1 MTDACPLLTSQLPLR
16 CIRYRS
22 DCKTVRLRVISHY
35 GVLHMNI
42 RRFSLAGLLAVI
54 ILGSASLF
62 ADEGTETPA
71 YSYDTKL
78 DIARVVRIEEPQS
91 QTCEVVQATMTYVN
105 TQGLTKTLSF
115 LKLADVCIS
124 NG

>member
-1 MTDACPLLTSQLPLR
+1 MSDAGPLPNYR
-16 CIRYRS
+16 CGASGTGVIARPS
-22 DCKTVRLRVISHY
+22 GLRVISHH

-54 ILGSASLF
+54 ILGSASLL

-71 YSYDTKL
+71 YTYDTKL
-78 DIARVVRIEEPQS
+78 DIARVIRIEEPQS